1 MSEIE
6 KVQEWNRRNP
16 IGTRVEFKRDGGG
29 PQVSTT
35 RCEARISNGRAVI
48 WVRGIAGAYPIDEVA
63 ALPTTEDKASQ
74 APPAQAVPSAPRS
87 GPISLPMPSMRF
99 DVVPDPA
106 NPASWRVEAIDRNG
120 TEQLYLA
127 IFRGP
132 AAEARAREYAD
143 WKNAART

>member
-1 MSEIE
+1 
-6 KVQEWNRRNP
+6 
-16 IGTRVEFKRDGGG
+16 
-29 PQVSTT
+29 
-35 RCEARISNGRAVI
+35 
-48 WVRGIAGAYPIDEVA
+48 
-63 ALPTTEDKASQ
+63 
-74 APPAQAVPSAPRS
+74 
-87 GPISLPMPSMRF
+87 MRF
-99 DVVPDPA
+99 EVVPDPA